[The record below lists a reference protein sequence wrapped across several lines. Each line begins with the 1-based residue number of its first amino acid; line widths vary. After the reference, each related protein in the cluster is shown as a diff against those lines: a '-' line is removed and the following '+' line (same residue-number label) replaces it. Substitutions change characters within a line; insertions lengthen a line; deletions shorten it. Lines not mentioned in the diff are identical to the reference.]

1 MDKGKPA
8 TSSILTEQ
16 VLTGKQ
22 EALAK
27 AEDQVVLFLTDKS
40 TETHVSTW

>member
-16 VLTGKQ
+16 STNWQAGGT
-22 EALAK
+22 K
-27 AEDQVVLFLTDKS
+27 AEDQVVLFLPDKS